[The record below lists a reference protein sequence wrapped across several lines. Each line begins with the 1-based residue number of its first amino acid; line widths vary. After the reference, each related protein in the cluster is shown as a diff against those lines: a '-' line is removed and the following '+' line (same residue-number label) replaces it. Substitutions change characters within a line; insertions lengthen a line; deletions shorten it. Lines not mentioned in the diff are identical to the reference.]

1 MRALSITSDQRHPAF
16 RMGIMPLPRLIAI
29 DIDGT
34 LLDPHFQVTEANMR
48 ALRGAHER
56 GVEIALVTGRRHA
69 FALPI
74 AEVLGLPI
82 TMVSSNGAVTR
93 SSTGELFHRDLMPRS
108 AAVALIEH
116 MTEFREHFVLT
127 FDRTARGTLV
137 CESAD
142 QLNVSIRRWM
152 EKNAEYLQFV
162 RPVERAL
169 TEDPVQS
176 MFAGGVARMTKAQE
190 HLLSNPALLKRITVL
205 KTQYDERDLCIID
218 VLNAGVS
225 KGHALR
231 RWAEH
236 HGIPRENIVAI
247 GDNFNDIEMLD
258 YAGIPFIMGNACE
271 ELRSAGYRITLGNDQ
286 SGVAHAVEQV
296 LGPS

>member
-1 MRALSITSDQRHPAF
+1 MDA
-16 RMGIMPLPRLIAI
+16 MPVPRLIAI

-34 LLDPHFQVTEANMR
+34 LLDPHFQVTEANLR
-48 ALRGAHER
+48 ALRAAHEQ

-74 AEVLGLPI
+74 AEVLGFPI
-82 TMVSSNGAVTR
+82 TMVSSNGAITR
-93 SSTGELFHRDLMPRS
+93 SSTGELFYRDLMPRS
-108 AAVALIEH
+108 AAIALIEH
-116 MTEFREHFVLT
+116 MTDYRPYFVLT

-142 QLNVSIRRWM
+142 ELNVSIQRWM
-152 EKNAEYLQFV
+152 EKNAEYIEFV

-176 MFAGGVARMTKAQE
+176 MFAGTVAMMTKAQQ
-190 HLLSNPALLKRITVL
+190 HLLANSELLKRVTVL
-205 KTQYDERDLCIID
+205 KTQYDQRDLCIID
-218 VLNAGVS
+218 VLNTGVT
-225 KGHALR
+225 KGHALQ

-271 ELRSAGYRITLGNDQ
+271 ELRCAGYRLTLGNDQ

-296 LGPS
+296 LRPS

>member
-1 MRALSITSDQRHPAF
+1 
-16 RMGIMPLPRLIAI
+16 MPLPRLIAI

-34 LLDPHFQVTEANMR
+34 LLDPHFQISEANMH
-48 ALRGAHER
+48 ALRRAHQL
-56 GVEIALVTGRRHA
+56 GVEIAFVTGRRHA

-74 AEVLGLPI
+74 ADALGFPV

-93 SSTGELFHRDLMPRS
+93 RSTGELFHHELMPRS
-108 AAVALIEH
+108 TAIALIEH
-116 MTEFREHFVLT
+116 MTDFRQYFVLT
-127 FDRTARGTLV
+127 FDRIGRGTLI

-142 QLNVSIRRWM
+142 ALNASIQRWM
-152 EKNAEYLQFV
+152 EKNAEYIEYV

-169 TEDPVQS
+169 TEDPIQS
-176 MFAGGVARMTKAQE
+176 MFAGNIETMTRAQS
-190 HLLSNPALLKRITVL
+190 HLLSNEELMGRVTVL
-205 KTQYDERDLCIID
+205 KTQYDARDLCIVD
-218 VLNAGVS
+218 VLNSGVS
-225 KGHALR
+225 KGHALQ

-236 HGIPRENIVAI
+236 HEIPRESIVAI

-271 ELRSAGYRITLGNDQ
+271 ELRRVGYRLTLGNDQ

-296 LGPS
+296 LQSS

>member
-1 MRALSITSDQRHPAF
+1 MEA
-16 RMGIMPLPRLIAI
+16 MPPPRLIAI

-34 LLDPHFQVTEANMR
+34 LLDPHFQISEANIN
-48 ALRGAHER
+48 ALRQAHEL
-56 GVEIALVTGRRHA
+56 GIEIAFVTGRRHT

-74 AEVLGLPI
+74 AEALGFPV

-93 SSTGELFHRDLMPRS
+93 RSTGELFHRDLMPRS
-108 AAVALIEH
+108 TALALIEH
-116 MTEFREHFVLT
+116 MTDFRPYFVLT
-127 FDRTARGTLV
+127 FDRTSRGTLV

-142 QLNVSIRRWM
+142 ELNVSIQRWM
-152 EKNAEYLQFV
+152 EKNAEYIEFI

-169 TEDPVQS
+169 TEDPIQS
-176 MFAGGVARMTKAQE
+176 MFAGNIENMTRAQA
-190 HLLSNPALLKRITVL
+190 HLLRDEALLQRVTIL
-205 KTQYDERDLCIID
+205 KTQYDARDLCIVD

-231 RWAEH
+231 RWAENH
-236 HGIPRENIVAI
+236 QIPRESIVAI
-247 GDNFNDIEMLD
+247 GDNFNDVEMLD

-271 ELRSAGYRITLGNDQ
+271 ELRSAGYRLTLGNDQ

-296 LGPS
+296 LGLE

>member
-1 MRALSITSDQRHPAF
+1 
-16 RMGIMPLPRLIAI
+16 MPLPRLIAI

-48 ALRGAHER
+48 ALRQAHEL
-56 GVEIALVTGRRHA
+56 GIEIALVTGRRHT

-74 AEVLGLPI
+74 AQSLGFPI

-93 SSTGELFHRDLMPRS
+93 SSTGELFHRDLLSRS
-108 AAVALIEH
+108 AAIALIEH
-116 MTEFREHFVLT
+116 MTDYRPYFVLT
-127 FDRTARGTLV
+127 FDRTGPGTLV

-142 QLNVSIRRWM
+142 ELNVSIQRWM
-152 EKNAEYLQFV
+152 EKNREYIQFV

-176 MFAGGVARMTKAQE
+176 MFAGTVAKMSEALAHLMTNKP
-190 HLLSNPALLKRITVL
+190 LLERVTIL
-205 KTQYDERDLCIID
+205 KTQYDARDLCIVD
-218 VLNAGVS
+218 VLNSGVT

-236 HGIPRENIVAI
+236 HGIPRDQIMAI
-247 GDNFNDIEMLD
+247 GDNYNDIEMLD
-258 YAGIPFIMGNACE
+258 YAGMPFIMGNACD
-271 ELRSAGYRITLGNDQ
+271 ELKSAGYRETLSNEH
-286 SGVAHAVEQV
+286 SGVAHAIEQV
-296 LGPS
+296 ISRP